1 MFKFL
6 RKYNK
11 YILAVGGTLLM
22 ITFLIPVAFQSLLPV
37 AGQQRATW
45 AQVGQD
51 KVTAA
56 DLAQIQQELQLLQVL
71 PPLRGV
77 GTIDQPEHWYLL
89 VREAESAGLIG
100 GSSSVAG
107 IGQRIAQNASLTGQ
121 SPRLILDTLAKL
133 DGVGR
138 TIRLYQDS
146 TKFSDRRLKHHA
158 RRAFHR
164 ASVRLVV

>member
-22 ITFLIPVAFQSLLPV
+22 ITFLIPVAFESLLPA

-45 AQVGQD
+45 AQVGPD
-51 KVTAA
+51 KVTVA
-56 DLAQIQQELQLLQVL
+56 DLTQIQQELQLLQAL

-77 GTIDQPEHWYLL
+77 GTIDQAGHWYLL
-89 VREAESAGLIG
+89 VREAESAGLIAG
-100 GSSSVAG
+100 TSS
-107 IGQRIAQNASLTGQ
+107 
-121 SPRLILDTLAKL
+121 DTLAKW

-146 TKFSDRRLKHHA
+146 MKFSDRRLKHHA

-164 ASVRLVV
+164 ASVRLVVISSVSPAARG

>member
-22 ITFLIPVAFQSLLPV
+22 ITFLIPVAFESLLPV
-37 AGQQRATW
+37 AGQRRAAW
-45 AQVGQD
+45 AQVGPDSQE
-51 KVTAA
+51 KVTVA
-56 DLAQIQQELQLLQVL
+56 DLAQIQQELQVLQAL

-100 GSSSVAG
+100 GTSSAAG
-107 IGQRIAQNASLTGQ
+107 IGQQIAQNASLTGQ
-121 SPRLILDTLAKL
+121 
-133 DGVGR
+133 
-138 TIRLYQDS
+138 
-146 TKFSDRRLKHHA
+146 
-158 RRAFHR
+158 
-164 ASVRLVV
+164 